1 MATDGTFRGESE
13 SSTEPAVGTGN
24 RVASAIVGGALLL
37 VGLRRRSLGGVLAAI
52 AGGLLL
58 YRGVTGGRSRNQS
71 KTSGSHLTGA
81 SHSTDATDSTDG
93 SASLDA
99 TDSTDSAASTDATDA
114 TDSTDAGASTG
125 ARSSKTAVE
134 RSVTVGKPAEGLY
147 DRWTDPEQL
156 NRVLGDAVEV
166 TAEGDERQRWT
177 VDGPLGRSVTWETR
191 TVEDRPGE
199 VLRWESVE
207 DSRLSGGGEVRFQ
220 PAPGDRGTEV
230 TLRLRFD
237 PPGGRVGDAAMDRLG
252 FVPETLVSTALDR
265 FKSLA
270 ETGETPTLDRN
281 PSARGQGDFV

>member
-24 RVASAIVGGALLL
+24 RIASAIVGGALLL

-81 SHSTDATDSTDG
+81 SHSTDATH
-93 SASLDA
+93 
-99 TDSTDSAASTDATDA
+99 
-114 TDSTDAGASTG
+114 STDAGASTG

-134 RSVTVGKPAEGLY
+134 RSVTVGKPAEELY

-230 TLRLRFD
+230 TPRLRFD

>member
-24 RVASAIVGGALLL
+24 RIDSAIVGGALLL

-52 AGGLLL
+52 AGSLLL

-81 SHSTDATDSTDG
+81 SHSTDATH
-93 SASLDA
+93 
-99 TDSTDSAASTDATDA
+99 STDSAASTDATDSTA
-114 TDSTDAGASTG
+114 STD

-134 RSVTVGKPAEGLY
+134 RSVTVGKPAEELY

-156 NRVLGDAVEV
+156 NRVMGDAVEV

>member
-1 MATDGTFRGESE
+1 MATDGTFRGESR
-13 SSTEPAVGTGN
+13 SSIEPAVGTGN
-24 RVASAIVGGALLL
+24 RIASAIVGGALLL

-81 SHSTDATDSTDG
+81 SHSTDATHSTDG
-93 SASLDA
+93 SASL
-99 TDSTDSAASTDATDA
+99 DA

-134 RSVTVGKPAEGLY
+134 RSVTVGKPVEGLY

-207 DSRLSGGGEVRFQ
+207 DSRLSGRGEVRFQ

>member
-1 MATDGTFRGESE
+1 MATDGTFRGESK

-24 RVASAIVGGALLL
+24 RIASAIVGGALLL

-52 AGGLLL
+52 AGGWLL

-81 SHSTDATDSTDG
+81 SHSTDATHSTDG
-93 SASLDA
+93 SASL
-99 TDSTDSAASTDATDA
+99 DA

-134 RSVTVGKPAEGLY
+134 RSVTVGKPAEELY

-166 TAEGDERQRWT
+166 TAGGDERQRWT

-207 DSRLSGGGEVRFQ
+207 DSRLSGRGEVRFQ